1 MDMRRS
7 CASFLVLAVAIV
19 CAGCVSLFGTDG
31 LNPEERGYLK
41 RAASLESIEVFQ
53 SDVEPSIIR
62 SRNSLMTR
70 DNYRSY
76 SRNDYIYDHPI
87 GDQTLY
93 SLMSRTYEFDEHDPV
108 RVRAAF
114 AAELEPLGFE
124 CREDTLNDD
133 DGTTD
138 FFFFWTSERYGA
150 GVSVMVS
157 ENWLTSISYSTEY
170 LRSDGTSA
178 NPKKLADLPGR
189 VPEWFDEVAAGTQS

>member
-1 MDMRRS
+1 MRRS
-7 CASFLVLAVAIV
+7 LIGALAVVLA
-19 CAGCVSLFGTDG
+19 AGYAACVPFGGGKG
-31 LNPEERGYLK
+31 LNPEQKADLA
-41 RAASLESIEVFQ
+41 RAESLESIEAFKR
-53 SDVEPSIIR
+53 DVEPAIIR
-62 SRNSLMTR
+62 ARNSLMTR

-157 ENWLTSISYSTEY
+157 ENWLTSISYYTGH
-170 LRSDGTSA
+170 LRSDGTST
-178 NPKKLADLPGR
+178 NPQELADIPGR
-189 VPEWFDEVAAGTQS
+189 VPDWFADVADGTQS

>member
-1 MDMRRS
+1 MRRS
-7 CASFLVLAVAIV
+7 CASLLILAVAIV
-19 CAGCVSLFGTDG
+19 CAGCVSLFGLDG
-31 LNPEERGYLK
+31 LNPEQRGYLR
-41 RAASLESIEVFQ
+41 RAASLESIEAFQ
-53 SDVEPSIIR
+53 RDVEPAIIR
-62 SRNSLMTR
+62 ARNSLMTR
-70 DNYRSY
+70 ENYRSY

-138 FFFFWTSERYGA
+138 FFFFWTNVRYGA

-157 ENWLTSISYSTEY
+157 ENWLTSISYSTDY